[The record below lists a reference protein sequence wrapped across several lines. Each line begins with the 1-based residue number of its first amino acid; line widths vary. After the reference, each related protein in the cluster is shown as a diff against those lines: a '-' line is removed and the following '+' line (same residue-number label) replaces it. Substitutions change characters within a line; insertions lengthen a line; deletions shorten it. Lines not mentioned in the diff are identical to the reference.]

1 MLRIDIG
8 SEDEVHSLASNPD
21 QLAAL
26 TDDFIEGLNEEF
38 DEEDAYL
45 RTICALRV
53 EGVLLTPSGP
63 RSRESLELLARQR
76 IQVVLIDRE
85 VDGRWIAE
93 VPDLAGVL
101 TYGATREEAVAHVQ
115 ALALRVIAD
124 RLEHNEAP
132 ADLLTVTF
140 RAA

>member
-1 MLRIDIG
+1 MVKDYLK
-8 SEDEVHSLASNPD
+8 D
-21 QLAAL
+21 QGRAM
-26 TDDFIEGLNEEF
+26 TFEIE
-38 DEEDAYL
+38 
-45 RTICALRV
+45 
-53 EGVLLTPSGP
+53 
-63 RSRESLELLARQR
+63 
-76 IQVVLIDRE
+76 IDRE
-85 VDGRWIAE
+85 ADGRWIAE

-101 TYGATREEAVAHVQ
+101 SYGATKDDAVAHVQ

>member
-1 MLRIDIG
+1 MRG
-8 SEDEVHSLASNPD
+8 VRGTVVNYYNEQGHAMTFE
-21 QLAAL
+21 
-26 TDDFIEGLNEEF
+26 IE
-38 DEEDAYL
+38 
-45 RTICALRV
+45 
-53 EGVLLTPSGP
+53 
-63 RSRESLELLARQR
+63 
-76 IQVVLIDRE
+76 IDRE
-85 VDGRWIAE
+85 ADGRWIAE

-124 RLEHNEAP
+124 RLEHNEGP